1 MYTLIKA
8 GLLGLGLAVS
18 TAGLLSPLAQA
29 GDAATQ
35 ATKEATKEATEQ
47 TTTFKVANMTCALCP
62 ITVRKAME
70 KVDGVKSVAVDLGA
84 KTATVTYNPAIASPT
99 SIGAAST
106 DAGYPATPAT

>member
-35 ATKEATKEATEQ
+35 ATKEAIEQ

-106 DAGYPATPAT
+106 DAGYPAAPAI